1 MQQSDIKT
9 AQAEVHR
16 KVRVGVVVSNKM
28 DKTVVVRVSRLAE
41 HPLYGKRVRRAKK
54 YVAHDAENT
63 CRMGDEVR
71 IRETRPLSKTKRW
84 ELVEVVRRAPVFD
97 SDTPGEE

>member
-1 MQQSDIKT
+1 ME
-9 AQAEVHR
+9 ANNEAVMAHR

-41 HPLYGKRVRRAKK
+41 HPLYGKRIRRAKK

-63 CRMGDEVR
+63 CRIGDEVR

-84 ELVEVVRRAPVFD
+84 ELVEVVRRAPVFG